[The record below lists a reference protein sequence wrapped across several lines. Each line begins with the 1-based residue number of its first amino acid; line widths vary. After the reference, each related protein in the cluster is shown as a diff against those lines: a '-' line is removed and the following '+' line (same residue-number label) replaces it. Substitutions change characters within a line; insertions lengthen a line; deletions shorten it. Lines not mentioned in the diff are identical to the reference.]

1 MWFEYLLTI
10 VAISHKND
18 MFRQIKEKIIEE
30 IGHDIFVQNIFHQ
43 KLVYFKI
50 CIKMWKTLKSE
61 NDN

>member
-30 IGHDIFVQNIFHQ
+30 IRHDIFVQNIFHQ
-43 KLVYFKI
+43 KLVYSKI
-50 CIKMWKTLKSE
+50 CIKMLKNIE
-61 NDN
+61 E